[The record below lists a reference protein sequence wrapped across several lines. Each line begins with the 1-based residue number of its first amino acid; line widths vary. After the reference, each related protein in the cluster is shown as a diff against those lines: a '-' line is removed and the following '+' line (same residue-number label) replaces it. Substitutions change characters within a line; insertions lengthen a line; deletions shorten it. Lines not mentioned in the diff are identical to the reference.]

1 MWAVMAAVV
10 FAVAVIVFV
19 RRPSQRPTKATNKP
33 TRLDA
38 MVVRASH
45 PRIWLDDARVAWL
58 KEKTKGQSAAA
69 LVAYAG
75 PTAPGHALASLA
87 SGDPAPCHAAFSAKR
102 PENAPLYHVA
112 LLYDWCHAHL
122 SDQEK
127 KQLRAILVPR
137 MEEDMKNGR
146 LWRSFHNAG
155 HTAALELTLSAL
167 ALHGDDPTAERAL
180 AFLKPEL
187 DDMLSVFE
195 ELFPDGEWAE
205 GADYARHASHHGFR
219 TFLAL
224 KTATNID
231 LVTSSKHFRNIASY
245 VFYASKPNGLVFP
258 SDDNDWPYLTS
269 WDHMALLMSASTF
282 RDAHAQWFLRNV
294 TRPSFGLVDRDR
306 WAELLWR
313 DDAVGETALD
323 DLPLAKHFRGK
334 GIVMARSGWSWGDE
348 SRDTW
353 LAFTNGDY
361 FGDHDHY
368 DVNAFQISRGDAD
381 LAIDSGRYDDDW
393 DAAGQ
398 PAKMMRSQLF
408 NYYQR
413 TIAHNT
419 MLVYDPN
426 ESFPSGLL
434 NDGGQR
440 WLLAKGKNRNV
451 PEDWAQGVFP
461 SDDGTGTCDW
471 TTNPG
476 RWERG
481 DIVAYQATKDFVFVR
496 GDGTKA
502 YSPAKLSSF
511 VRDLVYVRPSL
522 VVVFDH
528 VVATKPSFEKTWL
541 LHTINEPWINGDG
554 SGFSASDGESRI
566 VGVPI
571 LPTTRRLVKVGGPS
585 NEFLVAGV
593 RYRAGPASEVAP
605 SALHEGERPGAWRI
619 EERPTTAQAEDWFAN
634 VLLLT
639 DRTSQEEPRI
649 DMISNDDSTLA
660 FKVRLDDGSVTT
672 LSFAKGSK
680 SSASLAIVRQE
691 KGVAKTVF
699 DGTLSNTVLP

>member
-1 MWAVMAAVV
+1 VL
-10 FAVAVIVFV
+10 FAVAVVVFV
-19 RRPSQRPTKATNKP
+19 RRPSQRPTKATNTP

-45 PRIWLDDARVAWL
+45 PRIWLDDERVAWL
-58 KEKTKGQSAAA
+58 KVKTKGQSAAD
-69 LVAYAG
+69 LVAFAG

-87 SGDPAPCHAAFSAKR
+87 SGDPAPCHDAFSMKR
-102 PENAPLYHVA
+102 PDNAPLHHVA

-122 SDQEK
+122 SADEK
-127 KQLRAILVPR
+127 KQLRALLVPR
-137 MEEDMKNGR
+137 MEEEMKNGR

-167 ALHGDDPTAERAL
+167 ALYGDDPIAERAL

-205 GADYARHASHHGFR
+205 GSDYARHASHHGFR

-231 LVTSSKHFRNIASY
+231 LVTSSKHFRNVASSI
-245 VFYASKPNGLVFP
+245 FYATKPNGLMFP
-258 SDDNDWPYLTS
+258 GDDNDWPFLTS
-269 WDHMALLMSASTF
+269 WDRMALLMSASTY
-282 RDAHAQWFLRNV
+282 RDGHAQWFLRYI

-313 DDAVGETALD
+313 DTTIPETPLD

-334 GIVMARSGWSWGDE
+334 GIVMARSGWSFGDE

-368 DVNAFQISRGDAD
+368 DVNAFQISRGNGD

-393 DAAGQ
+393 GIVGQ

-426 ESFPSGLL
+426 EHFPSGLL

-440 WLLAKGKNRNV
+440 WLLARGKNRNV
-451 PEDWAQGVFP
+451 PEDWSQGVFP

-502 YSPAKLSSF
+502 YAPEKLSSF
-511 VRDLVYVRPSL
+511 VRDLVFVRPSL

-528 VVATKPSFEKTWL
+528 VVATKPSFEKAWL
-541 LHTINEPWINGDG
+541 LHSVERPEIADDG
-554 SGFSASDGESRI
+554 SSFELHDGNARLF
-566 VGVPI
+566 GLPI
-571 LPTTRRLVKVGGPS
+571 LPETRRLVRVGGMGS
-585 NEFLVAGV
+585 EFLVQGV
-593 RYRAGPASEVAP
+593 RYRAGPESEVAP

-619 EERPTTAQAEDWFAN
+619 EERPTAAQADDWFAN
-634 VLLLT
+634 VMLLT
-639 DRTSQEEPRI
+639 ERTSEERPRI
-649 DMISNDDSTLA
+649 DVLTNDDSTLA
-660 FKVRLDDGSVTT
+660 FQVRLDDGSLTT

-680 SSASLAIVRQE
+680 PSASLTIVRQE

-699 DGTLSNTVLP
+699 DGTLSNVVLP

>member
-1 MWAVMAAVV
+1 MIA
-10 FAVAVIVFV
+10 FV
-19 RRPSQRPTKATNKP
+19 RRPSQRPTKVTQKP

-38 MVVRASH
+38 LVVRPSH

-58 KEKTKGQSAAA
+58 KEKTKGQSAAD
-69 LVAYAG
+69 LVGFAG

-87 SGDPAPCHAAFSAKR
+87 SGDPAPCHAALSAKR
-102 PENAPLYHVA
+102 PDNAPLYHVA

-122 SDQEK
+122 SEPEK
-127 KQLRAILVPR
+127 KQLRALLVPT

-167 ALHGDDPTAERAL
+167 ALYGDDKVAERAL
-180 AFLKPEL
+180 VFLKPEL

-205 GADYARHASHHGFR
+205 GTDYARHASHHGLR
-219 TFLAL
+219 AFLAL

-245 VFYASKPNGLVFP
+245 LFYATKPNGLMF
-258 SDDNDWPYLTS
+258 SGDDNDWPYLTS
-269 WDHMALLMSASTF
+269 WDHMALLMSASVY
-282 RDAHAQWFLRNV
+282 RDGHAQWFLRNI

-306 WAELLWR
+306 WADPLWR
-313 DDAVGETALD
+313 DDSIAETPLD
-323 DLPLAKHFRGK
+323 DLPLAKHVGGK
-334 GIVMARSGWSWGDE
+334 GRVMARSGRTWGDE

-368 DVNAFQISRGDAD
+368 DVNAFQISRGDGD

-393 DAAGQ
+393 GIVGQ

-419 MLVYDPN
+419 MLVNDPN

-440 WLLAKGKNRNV
+440 WLLARGKNRNV

-496 GDGTKA
+496 GDATKA
-502 YSPAKLSSF
+502 YAPAKLSSF
-511 VRDLVYVRPSL
+511 VRDLVFVRPSL

-528 VVATKPSFEKTWL
+528 VVATKPAFEKTWL
-541 LHTINEPWINGDG
+541 LHTIDEPKVANDG
-554 SGFSASDGESRI
+554 GWFEVLDGGSRLF
-566 VGVPI
+566 GMAL
-571 LPTTRRLVKVGGPS
+571 LPMSRRLVKVGGRG
-585 NEFLVAGV
+585 NEFVVTGV
-593 RYRAGPASEVAP
+593 RYKVGPESEVAP
-605 SALHEGERPGAWRI
+605 SALHEGERPGSWRI
-619 EERPTTAQAEDWFAN
+619 EERPTAAQAEDWFAN

-639 DRTSQEEPRI
+639 DRTSEERPRI
-649 DMISNDDSTLA
+649 DVLTNDDATLA
-660 FKVRLDDGSVTT
+660 FQVRLDDQSVTT
-672 LSFAKGSK
+672 FRFAKGSK
-680 SSASLAIVRQE
+680 PSASLTIARA
-691 KGVAKTVF
+691 GKTVF
-699 DGTLSNTVLP
+699 DGTLSNAVLP

>member
-1 MWAVMAAVV
+1 MVV
-10 FAVAVIVFV
+10 AFV
-19 RRPSQRPTKATNKP
+19 RRPSQRPTKVTQKP

-58 KEKTKGQSAAA
+58 KEKTKGWGVEETTTAA
-69 LVAYAG
+69 G
-75 PTAPGHALASLA
+75 STAPGYALAA
-87 SGDPAPCHAAFSAKR
+87 IATGNPAPCHATFTMLR
-102 PENAPLYHVA
+102 PANAPLYHLA
-112 LLYDWCHAHL
+112 LLYDWCHAQL
-122 SDQEK
+122 SAEEK
-127 KQLRAILVPR
+127 AKLRALLVPK
-137 MEEDMKNGR
+137 MEEEMKNGR

-167 ALHGDDPTAERAL
+167 ALHGDNPIAEKAL

-205 GADYARHASHHGFR
+205 GTDYARHASHHGFR

-231 LVTSSKHFRNIASY
+231 LVSSSKHFRNIASY
-245 VFYASKPNGLVFP
+245 ILYATKPSGLMFNG
-258 SDDNDWPYLTS
+258 DDNDYPYLS
-269 WDHMALLMSASTF
+269 GWEHMALLMSASTY
-282 RDAHAQWFLRNV
+282 RDGHAQWFLRHS
-294 TRPSFGLVDRDR
+294 TRPSFGLPERDK

-313 DDAVGETALD
+313 DDAIPETPLD
-323 DLPLAKHFRGK
+323 NLPLAKHFRGK
-334 GIVMARSGWSWGDE
+334 GIVMARSGWGEGAS
-348 SRDTW
+348 DTW

-361 FGDHDHY
+361 FGDHNHY
-368 DVNAFQISRGDAD
+368 DVNAFQISRGGDD

-393 DAAGQ
+393 GVAGT

-419 MLVYDPN
+419 MLVFDPN
-426 ESFPSGLL
+426 EHVPSGLL

-496 GDGTKA
+496 GDATKA
-502 YSPAKLSSF
+502 YAPEKLSWF
-511 VRDLVYVRPSL
+511 VRDFVFVRPSL

-528 VVATKPSFEKTWL
+528 VVAKKAEFEKTWL
-541 LHTINEPWINGDG
+541 LHAIERPETADDG
-554 SGFSASDGESRI
+554 SWFEVKDGGSRLF
-566 VGVPI
+566 GVPL
-571 LPTTRRLVKVGGPS
+571 LPTTRRLVRVGGMGS
-585 NEFLVAGV
+585 EFLVQGV
-593 RYRAGPASEVAP
+593 HYKAGPESEVAP

-634 VLLLT
+634 VMLLT
-639 DRTSQEEPRI
+639 DRTSEERPRI
-649 DMISNDDSTLA
+649 DVLVNDDSTLA
-660 FKVRLDDGSVTT
+660 FQVRLDDGSVTT
-672 LSFAKGSK
+672 FRFAKGSK
-680 SSASLAIVRQE
+680 PSGSLTIVRS
-691 KGVAKTVF
+691 GKTVF
-699 DGTLSNTVLP
+699 DGTLSTVVLP